1 MIRNTKILAAL
12 LLALGLSYW
21 LISKKPWRTSIRA
34 VGDFAI
40 EDTSLVSKI
49 FMANKT
55 GEKVLLERNANNT
68 WIVNGKILADEVKI
82 KLLLST
88 FHDMQIQ
95 KPIPPSMHNTA
106 MGILASRGIKT
117 EIYHGDIL
125 LKTIYVGSE
134 TPEQTGTFM
143 LLEGDDEAY
152 VIHIPGFVGYLTP
165 RFFMT
170 EIKWR
175 NKLIFDIA
183 PENIA
188 EIQISYPKNEKESFT
203 FLKEPFTKQS
213 TILNYNGDLVQADT
227 LKVKMLLYSFNQKY
241 AEGFY
246 DDSTFTK
253 LERDSVLS
261 LVPYCMIRVKQTNGI
276 EQNIALY
283 NKLVGEKTK
292 DRYDENGKELVID
305 PEKYYAK
312 LTDIEQ
318 MASVQ
323 DYVFRRILVKASD
336 LLK

>member
-1 MIRNTKILAAL
+1 MNRNTKILAAVL
-12 LLALGLSYW
+12 LVLVLSYW
-21 LISKKPWRTSIRA
+21 LISKRPLRTSNRA
-34 VGDFAI
+34 VGDFSI

-49 FMANKT
+49 FMANKS
-55 GEKVLLERNANNT
+55 GKKVLLERNANNT
-68 WIVNGKILADEVKI
+68 WMVNGKILADEVKI

-88 FHDMQIQ
+88 LHDMQIQ
-95 KPIPPSMHNTA
+95 KPIPSSMHNTA

-117 EIYHGDIL
+117 EIYQGDKL

-143 LLEGDDEAY
+143 LLEGDDEVY
-152 VIHIPGFVGYLTP
+152 SIHIPGFIGYLTP

-175 NKLIFDIA
+175 NKLIFDVA

-188 EIQISYPKNEKESFT
+188 EVQISYPKNEKESFT

-213 TILNYNGDLVQADT
+213 TILNYNGDLVRADT
-227 LKVKMLLYSFNQKY
+227 LKIKMLLYSFTQKY

-253 LERDSVLS
+253 TERDSVLS
-261 LVPYCMIRVKQTNGI
+261 LVPYCTIRVKQTNGM

-283 NKLVGEKTK
+283 SKLVGEKTK